1 MLGSSSGAVST
12 DRMSSWKSRMSSE
25 YEFLLGID
33 IPPFLP
39 SDAAAGAAHGGIAV
53 ERDSDLRGE
62 QLDGHRLRL
71 IDRQLD
77 GGDGHLRLAGGRQP
91 VLDAFRLELRAER
104 RRGLLHP
111 LRLQLLVDGPL
122 RGYSLLRVHT
132 ASPCGESGR
141 HWPDGRGLSVASVT
155 RFNGRRRKTVLSAV
169 QTPIDTGEEGLSVAG
184 RRIFLL
190 PGRK

>member
-12 DRMSSWKSRMSSE
+12 DLMSSWKSRMSSE
-25 YEFLLGID
+25 YAFLLGIYV
-33 IPPFLP
+33 PPFLP
-39 SDAAAGAAHGGIAV
+39 GVAGAAHGGIAV

-122 RGYSLLRVHT
+122 RGYSL
-132 ASPCGESGR
+132 
-141 HWPDGRGLSVASVT
+141 
-155 RFNGRRRKTVLSAV
+155 
-169 QTPIDTGEEGLSVAG
+169 
-184 RRIFLL
+184 
-190 PGRK
+190 